1 MHDIWNPWHGC
12 QKYSEGC
19 QNCYMYFLDEKR
31 GQKGSS
37 IYKVK
42 TKFDYP
48 LQKRRDGSYKIESGE
63 MIRVCMT
70 SDFFMEEADPWRD
83 DVWSMIRERSDV
95 IFFILTKRA
104 ERIMDHLPEDWED
117 GYDNVFLNVTC
128 ENQQR
133 AMERIPILKRIPAKH
148 KGIMCTPMLS
158 AIEIQSVLNEGW
170 IEQVVCG
177 GENYGGNRLCDFDWV
192 KSLYAQCKEANV
204 KFAFLETG
212 TKFRKDG
219 KVYTILKKG
228 MQSHMAYKSGMH
240 WPGKKIEWVLKD
252 PLGMIIPQEDLYQ
265 PTFRSF
271 CAQCGSQSVCNGCG
285 KCRVCHEGRT
295 R

>member
-48 LQKRRDGSYKIESGE
+48 LQKRRDGSYKIEGGE

-70 SDFFMEEADPWRD
+70 SDFFMEEADPWREE
-83 DVWSMIRERSDV
+83 VWAMIRERSDV

-104 ERIMDHLPEDWED
+104 ERIMDHLPDDWED

-133 AMERIPILKRIPAKH
+133 ARERIPILKKVPAKH

-158 AIEIQSVLNEGW
+158 AIEIQADLNEGW

-177 GENYGGNRLCDFDWV
+177 GENYGGNRLCDFEWV
-192 KSLYAQCKEANV
+192 KSLYAQCKEADV

-228 MQSHMAYKSGMH
+228 MQSHMAYKSGMC

-252 PLGMIIPQEDLYQ
+252 PLGMIIPPEDLYQ
-265 PTFRSF
+265 PHFRSF
-271 CAQCGSQSVCNGCG
+271 CFQCGSQSICNGCG
-285 KCRVCHEGRT
+285 QCRVCHEGRT